1 MAQSNLRGLLR
12 LAHELECA
20 LPVEKQRLWPESGED
35 FAARLEGAVGEE
47 PGL

>member
-12 LAHELECA
+12 LAHELEGA
-20 LPVEKQRLWPESGED
+20 LPVEKRRLWSESGEN

-47 PGL
+47 LG